1 MSNAGR
7 VILGVIIGA
16 HGVRGAVRLKS
27 FTSAPEAVA
36 SYGAV
41 ELGGS
46 GRQAVIRQLRPSGR
60 DFVAVLDGVS
70 DRSAAEALKGC
81 LLHVAR
87 DRLPP
92 PADDEVY
99 VGDVIGLKVY
109 RRDGC
114 LLGEVAAVTDF
125 GAGDLLEI
133 RSASRRSSI
142 MIPFVAAMVP
152 EVDVAKGRIV
162 VDPPE
167 GLIEAQEQPRA
178 SGRPCSPFIP
188 KCSRGRSATRLPA
201 RRSSAACGRST
212 SQTSGRRRRTG
223 TGRSTTARRGADP
236 AW

>member
-7 VILGVIIGA
+7 VSLGVITGA

-27 FTSAPEAVA
+27 FTSTPEAVA

-41 ELGGS
+41 GLGDS
-46 GRQAVIRQLRPSGR
+46 GRQAVIRQLRPSGQ

-133 RSASRRSSI
+133 RSASRRNSI

-167 GLIEAQEQPRA
+167 GLIEAQEQP
-178 SGRPCSPFIP
+178 
-188 KCSRGRSATRLPA
+188 
-201 RRSSAACGRST
+201 
-212 SQTSGRRRRTG
+212 
-223 TGRSTTARRGADP
+223 
-236 AW
+236 